1 MEQKPTVYTNRKD
14 FLLDMYKYILHAV
27 LEETSDTGAK
37 KTTSNSVIHKLMD
50 FYENLAGPLYEP
62 ITVQNATIRHSTS
75 SYECK
80 VCGTILQRQS
90 SISDHVQIKHMFL
103 HPYQCLECQISF
115 NQLTALNKH
124 LQHYHIEI
132 QEDSFFYEGGENMN
146 IQCLKY
152 EKLVETERRTDHT
165 NAICSK
171 KIYYNNYA
179 GAENARNGL
188 LSPNACSYVQ
198 QFLNGWT
205 FYPKDVTPIGYPS
218 MNFATATT
226 IKNATRLVADS
237 ECDNKFQSS
246 LRRINGCEEIFLE
259 SIGACLKHLPKRNQ
273 EYFKSKMWM
282 EGKSGDNVKKAKL
295 TDN

>member
-1 MEQKPTVYTNRKD
+1 MFKWIEIETGNEMGMSVD
-14 FLLDMYKYILHAV
+14 F
-27 LEETSDTGAK
+27 
-37 KTTSNSVIHKLMD
+37 
-50 FYENLAGPLYEP
+50 
-62 ITVQNATIRHSTS
+62 TS
-75 SYECK
+75 SNNLPGAAE
-80 VCGTILQRQS
+80 
-90 SISDHVQIKHMFL
+90 
-103 HPYQCLECQISF
+103 
-115 NQLTALNKH
+115 
-124 LQHYHIEI
+124 
-132 QEDSFFYEGGENMN
+132 
-146 IQCLKY
+146 
-152 EKLVETERRTDHT
+152 
-165 NAICSK
+165 